1 MVLKSILKSEIKK
14 NIVREVED
22 EINSLEELSD
32 EDFYYKY
39 FNEIRGKRPNP
50 ASASIEEIFGFPKV
64 DCDVYENE
72 DVLVSRL
79 FYVIPDIFEV
89 KLRVFIFYEENTF
102 LKDSKQNL
110 KLIQSNLKIQYN
122 KTEYLTV

>member
-1 MVLKSILKSEIKK
+1 MLK
-14 NIVREVED
+14 
-22 EINSLEELSD
+22 EEL
-32 EDFYYKY
+32 YRQYLQWKK
-39 FNEIRGKRPNP
+39 GK
-50 ASASIEEIFGFPKV
+50 EEMFGFPKV

-102 LKDSKQNL
+102 LKTKGDDL
-110 KLIQSNLKIQYN
+110 KLIHSELKIQ
-122 KTEYLTV
+122 

>member
-1 MVLKSILKSEIKK
+1 M
-14 NIVREVED
+14 
-22 EINSLEELSD
+22 
-32 EDFYYKY
+32 
-39 FNEIRGKRPNP
+39 
-50 ASASIEEIFGFPKV
+50 FGFPKV

-102 LKDSKQNL
+102 LKTKGDDL
-110 KLIQSNLKIQYN
+110 KLIHSELKIQWLMH
-122 KTEYLTV
+122 KGKPAMLPAFSV

>member
-1 MVLKSILKSEIKK
+1 MTPPALQWKK
-14 NIVREVED
+14 
-22 EINSLEELSD
+22 
-32 EDFYYKY
+32 
-39 FNEIRGKRPNP
+39 GKI
-50 ASASIEEIFGFPKV
+50 AWSIEEMFGFPKV

-102 LKDSKQNL
+102 LKTKGDDL
-110 KLIQSNLKIQYN
+110 KLIHSELKIQ
-122 KTEYLTV
+122 

>member
-1 MVLKSILKSEIKK
+1 M
-14 NIVREVED
+14 
-22 EINSLEELSD
+22 
-32 EDFYYKY
+32 
-39 FNEIRGKRPNP
+39 
-50 ASASIEEIFGFPKV
+50 FGFPKV

-102 LKDSKQNL
+102 LKTKGDDL
-110 KLIQSNLKIQYN
+110 KLIHSELKIQWLMY
-122 KTEYLTV
+122 KGKPATLPVFSV